1 MTTTEVLERL
11 YRSYSVYYDLTR
23 EGVTEPFAAEAA
35 FHAHDEQYFFTKGA
49 KMDEMDSFEYVFF
62 HESEHMTLAEAQR
75 LEELAWNTGMA
86 RVKSGPKHRS
96 TDVGLILI
104 ADKIDEE
111 AFRFVKKLRRYKSY
125 KFTLHGWSHFRVVA
139 LETSSGRLAFN
150 RMGQN
155 LKKLFRNIISS

>member
-1 MTTTEVLERL
+1 MTTAEFLERL
-11 YRSYSVYYDLTR
+11 FRSYSVYYDIR
-23 EGVTEPFAAEAA
+23 KENVTEPFVAEAA

-62 HESEHMTLAEAQR
+62 HESEHLSLAEVQK
-75 LEELAWNTGMA
+75 LEALAWNTGLA
-86 RVKSGPKHRS
+86 RAKPGPKHRS
-96 TDVGLILI
+96 TDVGLILVS
-104 ADKIDEE
+104 DKIDDEV
-111 AFRFVKKLRRYKSY
+111 FRFVKKLRRYKSY

-139 LETSSGRLAFN
+139 LETSSGRMAFN